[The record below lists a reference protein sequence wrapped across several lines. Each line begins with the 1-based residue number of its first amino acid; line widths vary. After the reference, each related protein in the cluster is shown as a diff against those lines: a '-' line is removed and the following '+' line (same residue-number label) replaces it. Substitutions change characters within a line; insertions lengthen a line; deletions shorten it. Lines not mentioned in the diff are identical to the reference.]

1 MPEIWLI
8 LSYLALGALVGFF
21 AGLLGVGGGGIMVPV
36 LTGLF
41 VAQGF
46 PHDHVVHIALASS
59 MAAIIF
65 TSISSI
71 LAQHKRQA
79 VLWPIVLKISLG
91 ILVGTFASAY
101 FVSYISTQ
109 LLAIIFAV
117 FMAFIALQ
125 MVLNKKS
132 KPSRQLPKFVGMS
145 VVGSIIGSLSA
156 LIAIGGGS
164 LSVPFLTWCNVP
176 MKKAIGTSSGIG
188 FFIAVS
194 AVVGYFAGGVQHNNL
209 PEFSTGYIYWPAVI
223 LISIVSV
230 FCAPIGVKMAHKLP
244 VPLLKKIFAVLLM
257 SLSIKM
263 LLTI

>member
-1 MPEIWLI
+1 MPEIWFI
-8 LSYLALGALVGFF
+8 ISYLGLGAVVGFF
-21 AGLLGVGGGGIMVPV
+21 AGLLGVGGGGIMVPL

-46 PHDHVVHIALASS
+46 AHDHVVHIALATS

-65 TSISSI
+65 TSISS
-71 LAQHKRQA
+71 AWSQHKRQA
-79 VLWPIVLKISLG
+79 VLWPIVFQISPG
-91 ILVGTFASAY
+91 IIVGTFASAY
-101 FVSYISTQ
+101 FVSFIPTQ
-109 LLAIIFAV
+109 ALAIVFAV
-117 FMAFIALQ
+117 FMALISLQ

-132 KPSRQLPKFVGMS
+132 KPTRQLPKAAGMSFVGS
-145 VVGSIIGSLSA
+145 VIGALSA

-176 MKKAIGTSSGIG
+176 MKKAIATSSGIG
-188 FFIAVS
+188 FFIAVF
-194 AVVGYFAGGVQHNNL
+194 AVIGYFVSGSQQQGL
-209 PEFSTGYIYWPAVI
+209 PSLSSGYIYWPAVF

-230 FCAPIGVKMAHKLP
+230 FTAPVGVKMAHKLP
-244 VPLLKKIFAVLLM
+244 VPLLKKVFAILLM